1 MNLLLIHGIAQGGK
15 SREDLERSWLGA
27 LDKGLK
33 KSGLEMPANV
43 NVLFPY
49 YADVLDKLVAEF
61 DMPTGDRVVAKGGA
75 MDTDYAQF
83 RAQMAEDMRKQAK
96 IPVEEVKREVGSEV
110 AAEKGPQNWKWVLA
124 TLRVLDQHLPDA
136 GNWTIETFLRDVFL
150 YTRRQAVQTAIDK
163 IVTDTM
169 IDSPT
174 VIVGHSLGSVV
185 AYNVA
190 VNRKPSVTT
199 LLLTVGSPLGLPAVR
214 SNLVPLK
221 NPSGNKGWTNAYDP
235 RDVVALYP
243 LNKKHFGVT
252 PAITSH
258 GKVDNWT
265 DNRHGIVGYL
275 DDKLVA
281 KTIHACLTA

>member
-15 SREDLERSWLGA
+15 NPKDLEGAWLGA

-33 KSGLEMPANV
+33 KSGLTMPANV

-49 YADVLDKLVAEF
+49 YADVLDKFVAQF
-61 DMPTGDRVVAKGGA
+61 DMPTGDRVAAKGGA
-75 MDTDYAQF
+75 M
-83 RAQMAEDMRKQAK
+83 
-96 IPVEEVKREVGSEV
+96 
-110 AAEKGPQNWKWVLA
+110 A

-136 GNWTIETFLRDVFL
+136 GTWTIETFLRDVFL
-150 YTRRQAVQTAIDK
+150 YTRRQAVQTVIDK

-243 LNKKHFGVT
+243 LNKTHFGVT
-252 PAITSH
+252 PAITNR

>member
-15 SREDLERSWLGA
+15 NPIDLQRAWLGA
-27 LDKGLK
+27 LDKGLE
-33 KSGLEMPANV
+33 KSGLTMPANV

-49 YADVLDKLVAEF
+49 YGDVLEKFVAQF
-61 DMPTGDRVVAKGGA
+61 DMPTGDRVAAKGGA
-75 MDTDYAQF
+75 MDNEYAQF
-83 RAQMAEDMRKQAK
+83 RAQMAEDMRKRAK
-96 IPVEEVKREVGSEV
+96 IPVEQITKEVEPEV

-124 TLRVLDQHLPDA
+124 TLRVLDRRLPNA
-136 GNWTIETFLRDVFL
+136 GSWTIETFLRDVFL
-150 YTRRQAVQTAIDK
+150 YTRRQVVQTEIDK
-163 IVTDTM
+163 TVTDTM

-221 NPSGNKGWTNAYDP
+221 NPSGNNGWTNAYDP

-243 LNKKHFGVT
+243 LDKAHFGVR
-252 PAITSH
+252 PAITNHSN
-258 GKVDNWT
+258 VDNWT

-275 DDKLVA
+275 DDERVA
-281 KTIHACLTA
+281 KSIHAGLTA

>member
-15 SREDLERSWLGA
+15 NPRDLQNAWLEA
-27 LDKGLK
+27 LDKGLR
-33 KSGLEMPANV
+33 KSSLTMPANV
-43 NVLFPY
+43 AVLFPY
-49 YADVLDKLVAEF
+49 YADVLDEFVAQF
-61 DMPTGDRVVAKGGA
+61 DMPTGAGVTAKGGA
-75 MDTDYAQF
+75 MDNDYAQF
-83 RAQMAEDMRKQAK
+83 RAEMAEDMRKKAK
-96 IPVEEVKREVGSEV
+96 IPVKRVEQEAGKDV

-124 TLRVLDQHLPDA
+124 TLRVLDKHLPVA
-136 GNWTIETFLRDVFL
+136 GGWTIEMFLRDVFL
-150 YTRRQAVQTAIDK
+150 YTRRSVVQKAIDK

-169 IDSPT
+169 NESPT

-214 SNLVPLK
+214 RNLGPLR

-235 RDVVALYP
+235 QDVVSLYP
-243 LNKKHFGVT
+243 LDKTYFGVK
-252 PAITSH
+252 PAITNH
-258 GKVDNWT
+258 GNVKNWT

-275 DDKLVA
+275 DDTLVA
-281 KTIHACLTA
+281 KKIHSCLTA

>member
-15 SREDLERSWLGA
+15 NPKDLERAWLEA
-27 LDKGLK
+27 LDKGLE
-33 KSGLEMPANV
+33 KSKLTMPKNV

-49 YADVLDKLVAEF
+49 YADHLDTFVAQF
-61 DMPTGDRVVAKGGA
+61 NMPTGDQVTAKGGA
-75 MDTDYAQF
+75 MDNDYAQF
-83 RAQMAEDMRKQAK
+83 RSQMAEDMRKQAR
-96 IPVEEVKREVGSEV
+96 IPVEQVRQEAGPEV

-124 TLRVLDQHLPDA
+124 TLRVLDKRLPDA
-136 GNWTIETFLRDVFL
+136 GSWSIETFLRDVFL
-150 YTRRQAVQTAIDK
+150 YTRRQAVQNTIDR

-169 IDSPT
+169 NDSPT

-214 SNLVPLK
+214 NNLVPLK

-235 RDVVALYP
+235 RDVVSLYP
-243 LNKKHFGVT
+243 LNKTHFGVT
-252 PAITSH
+252 PAITNH

-275 DDKLVA
+275 DDRLVA
-281 KTIHACLTA
+281 KTIHSCLTA

>member
-15 SREDLERSWLGA
+15 NPKDLEHAWLEA

-33 KSGLEMPANV
+33 KSNLTMPGNV

-49 YADVLDKLVAEF
+49 YADHLDKFVAQF
-61 DMPTGDRVVAKGGA
+61 NMPTGDQVTAKGGA
-75 MDTDYAQF
+75 IDNDYAQF

-96 IPVEEVKREVGSEV
+96 IPVAEVAQAAGPEV
-110 AAEKGPQNWKWVLA
+110 AAEKGIQNWKWVLA
-124 TLRVLDQHLPDA
+124 TLRVLDKRVPVI
-136 GNWTIETFLRDVFL
+136 GGWTIETFLRDVFL
-150 YTRRQAVQTAIDK
+150 YTRRQVVQNTIDK

-169 IDSPT
+169 NDSPT

-199 LLLTVGSPLGLPAVR
+199 LLVTVGSPLGLPAVR
-214 SNLVPLK
+214 SNLTPLK

-235 RDVVALYP
+235 RDVVSLYP
-243 LNKKHFGVT
+243 LNKTHFGVT
-252 PAITSH
+252 PAITNH

-281 KTIHACLTA
+281 KTIHSCLTA

>member
-1 MNLLLIHGIAQGGK
+1 MNLLLIHGIAQGRRNPK
-15 SREDLERSWLGA
+15 DLQRDWLEA
-27 LDKGLK
+27 LDKGLR
-33 KSGLEMPANV
+33 KSSLTMPANV

-49 YADVLDKLVAEF
+49 YADVLDRFVARF
-61 DMPTGDRVVAKGGA
+61 DMPTGASVNAKGGA
-75 MDTDYAQF
+75 MDNDYAQF
-83 RAQMAEDMRKQAK
+83 RAEMAEQLREKANVS
-96 IPVEEVKREVGSEV
+96 VEEVEKEAGEDV
-110 AAEKGPQNWKWVLA
+110 AREKGPQNWKWVLA
-124 TLRVLDQHLPDA
+124 TLRFIDKHISGA
-136 GNWTIETFLRDVFL
+136 GDWTIETFLRDVFL
-150 YTRRQAVQTAIDK
+150 YTRRSVVQAAIDK
-163 IVTDTM
+163 IVTDAM
-169 IDSPT
+169 NDSPT

-214 SNLVPLK
+214 NNLVPLK

-235 RDVVALYP
+235 RDVVSLYP
-243 LNKKHFGVT
+243 LNKTYFGVT
-252 PAITSH
+252 PSIKNH

-281 KTIHACLTA
+281 KTIHACLS

>member
-15 SREDLERSWLGA
+15 NPKDLQRDWLQA
-27 LDKGLK
+27 LDKGLR
-33 KSGLEMPANV
+33 KSSLTMPANV

-49 YADVLDKLVAEF
+49 YADVLDKFVAQF
-61 DMPTGDRVVAKGGA
+61 DMPTGASVTAKGGA
-75 MDTDYAQF
+75 MDNDYAQF
-83 RAQMAEDMRKQAK
+83 RAAMAEDMLKQAG
-96 IPVEEVKREVGSEV
+96 IPVDEVKKEAGNEV
-110 AAEKGPQNWKWVLA
+110 AKKKGPQNWKWVLA
-124 TLRVLDQHLPDA
+124 TLRVLDKHLPDA
-136 GNWTIETFLRDVFL
+136 GSWSIETFLRDVFL
-150 YTRRQAVQTAIDK
+150 YTRRSVVQAAIDK

-169 IDSPT
+169 NDSPT

-214 SNLVPLK
+214 NNLVPLK
-221 NPSGNKGWTNAYDP
+221 NPSGNKGWTNAYDS
-235 RDVVALYP
+235 RDVVSLYP
-243 LNKKHFGVT
+243 LDKTHFGVKPT
-252 PAITSH
+252 ITNY

-275 DDKLVA
+275 DDTLVA
-281 KTIHACLTA
+281 KTIHACLT

>member
-15 SREDLERSWLGA
+15 NPKDLERAWLEA
-27 LDKGLK
+27 LAKGLK
-33 KSGLEMPANV
+33 KSKLTMPGYV

-49 YADVLDKLVAEF
+49 YADQLDKFVAQF
-61 DMPTGDRVVAKGGA
+61 DMPTGNQVTAKGGA
-75 MDTDYAQF
+75 MDNDYAQF

-96 IPVEEVKREVGSEV
+96 IPVEQIKQEAGPAV

-124 TLRVLDQHLPDA
+124 TLRVLDRHLPHA
-136 GNWTIETFLRDVFL
+136 GSWTIETFVRDVFL
-150 YTRRQAVQTAIDK
+150 YTRRQAVQNTIDK

-169 IDSPT
+169 NNSPT
-174 VIVGHSLGSVV
+174 VIVGHSLGSIV

-199 LLLTVGSPLGLPAVR
+199 LLLTLGSPLGLPAVR

-243 LNKKHFGVT
+243 LNKTHFGVS
-252 PAITSH
+252 PAITNH

-275 DDKLVA
+275 DDMLVA

>member
-15 SREDLERSWLGA
+15 NPRDLQKAWLEA
-27 LDKGLK
+27 LDKGLR
-33 KSGLEMPANV
+33 KSSLTMPANV
-43 NVLFPY
+43 KVLFPY
-49 YADVLDKLVAEF
+49 YADVLDEFVAQF
-61 DMPTGDRVVAKGGA
+61 NMPTGASVTAKGGA
-75 MDTDYAQF
+75 MDNDYAQF
-83 RAQMAEDMRKQAK
+83 RAEMAEDMRKKAE
-96 IPVEEVKREVGSEV
+96 IPVEQVEQEAGKDV

-124 TLRVLDQHLPDA
+124 TLRVLDKHLPGA
-136 GNWTIETFLRDVFL
+136 GGWTIETFLRDVFL
-150 YTRRQAVQTAIDK
+150 YTRRSVVQNAIDK

-169 IDSPT
+169 NDSPT
-174 VIVGHSLGSVV
+174 VIVGHSLGGVV

-235 RDVVALYP
+235 QDVVSLYP
-243 LNKKHFGVT
+243 LDKAHFGVR
-252 PAITSH
+252 PAITNH
-258 GKVDNWT
+258 GKVKNWT

-275 DDKLVA
+275 DDTLVA
-281 KTIHACLTA
+281 KTIHSCLTA

>member
-15 SREDLERSWLGA
+15 NPKDLERAWLGA

-33 KSGLEMPANV
+33 KSGLTMPANV
-43 NVLFPY
+43 NVIFPY
-49 YADVLDKLVAEF
+49 YADVLDKFVAQF
-61 DMPTGDRVVAKGGA
+61 DMPTGDRVAAKGGV
-75 MDTDYAQF
+75 MENDYAQF
-83 RAQMAEDMRKQAK
+83 RAQMAEDMRKRAK
-96 IPVEEVKREVGSEV
+96 IPVEQIKKEAGNEV

-124 TLRVLDQHLPDA
+124 TLRVLDQHLPHA
-136 GNWTIETFLRDVFL
+136 GSWTIETFLRDVFL
-150 YTRRQAVQTAIDK
+150 YTRRQVVQNDIDK
-163 IVTDTM
+163 IVTDKM

-174 VIVGHSLGSVV
+174 IIVGHSLGSVV

-190 VNRKPSVTT
+190 VNRKPPVTT

-243 LNKKHFGVT
+243 LNKTHFGVT
-252 PAITSH
+252 PAITNH

-281 KTIHACLTA
+281 KTIHACLTV

>member
-15 SREDLERSWLGA
+15 NPKDLERNWLDA
-27 LDKGLK
+27 LDKGFK
-33 KSGLEMPANV
+33 KTNLTMPANV

-49 YADVLDKLVAEF
+49 YANDLDKFVAQF

-75 MDTDYAQF
+75 MENDYAQF

-96 IPVEEVKREVGSEV
+96 IPIARVTQEAGDEV

-124 TLRVLDQHLPDA
+124 TLRVIDRRLPKA
-136 GNWTIETFLRDVFL
+136 GSWTIETFLRDVFL

-163 IVTDTM
+163 IVTDKM

-190 VNRKPSVTT
+190 INHKPSVTT
-199 LLLTVGSPLGLPAVR
+199 FLLTVGSPLGLPAVR

-252 PAITSH
+252 PAITNHS
-258 GKVDNWT
+258 KVDNWT
-265 DNRHGIVGYL
+265 ENRHSIIGYL

-281 KTIHACLTA
+281 KTIHACLTG